1 MDHLKFLKARSMIM
15 IGALFFVLI
24 TITSCDSDDDGAY
37 SSIHHRIGQ
46 ENEMFPIDGKQI
58 AMFTY
63 LTLT

>member
-1 MDHLKFLKARSMIM
+1 MIM